1 MAEASDAEMKYKNEM
16 FIVMNVHGRREYVN
30 CTVMMVVMMV
40 MVMVIIIRIWVSC
53 EWMQDYLLQQQQL
66 F

>member
-1 MAEASDAEMKYKNEM
+1 VAEASDAEMKYKNEM

-30 CTVMMVVMMV
+30 CTVMVMVVM
-40 MVMVIIIRIWVSC
+40 IIRIWVSR